1 MPTCFFIG
9 HRDTPESLLPALSAE
24 VERHITEYGVTE
36 FLVGHYGSFDRLAAR
51 AVREAKVRHPA
62 VTLLML
68 LLYHPALRPVQ
79 LPEGFDGSLYLQG
92 MEAVPR
98 RWAIVQSNRQAV
110 DRCDFLIAHAWQ
122 PGSNALALVEYARR
136 RGRGRVTV
144 IR

>member
-9 HRDTPESLLPALSAE
+9 HRDTPESLLPALSVE

-36 FLVGHYGSFDRLAAR
+36 FLVGHYGAFDRLAAR
-51 AVREAKVRHPA
+51 AVREAKERHPA

-68 LLYHPALRPVQ
+68 LPYHPAQRPVQ

-92 MEAVPR
+92 METVPR

-122 PGSNALALVEYARR
+122 PSSNALALVEYARR